1 MKIIRTFTSES
12 IPETKKIAREL
23 ADIFKS
29 GDLILMEG
37 DLGSGKTRLV
47 QEICREWHIADDV
60 TSPTFT
66 IIQQYTGPLHVNH
79 MDLYRI
85 TDEKE
90 LDHLGWEELL
100 DGDSVTF
107 VEWPG
112 LIEPR
117 VDRFYKL
124 YIRLNGQKR
133 IIELQHT

>member
-23 ADIFKS
+23 ADIFNI

-47 QEICREWHIADDV
+47 QEICREWDIADDV

-66 IIQQYTGPLHVNH
+66 IIQQYTGPVNVNH

-112 LIEPR
+112 LIESR